1 MKKKMLVCT
10 LAAAMILSLSA
21 CGSENDKKTTTETT
35 TEATTEATTEKDS
48 VVGSG
53 ALDFGDDFTV
63 GAFNADGIYENS
75 YMGLNF
81 AVPEGWKS
89 LSDGEIANLTGVTE
103 AEITGVRD
111 GSIKPTEK
119 EGIYCFAMQKE
130 DGSANAMAAYTNI
143 INGGEDSLSLSA
155 EDYLALMNEQ
165 FNSIGSHELIGI
177 YDAKVG
183 GVNFSCARYSLE
195 GDAVQNY
202 YVRKME
208 NCIFFIVT
216 TSNTDNQE
224 DQDAF
229 INAVTSLD
237 GTKVGIETS
246 NEKFLDESEIN
257 ASASVEE
264 ATTEATEA
272 TTAAN

>member
-1 MKKKMLVCT
+1 MKKKMLVCA

-21 CGSENDKKTTTETT
+21 CGSENDKKTTTE
-35 TEATTEATTEKDS
+35 ATTETVAETTTEKDS
-48 VVGSG
+48 IVGSG
-53 ALDFGDDFTV
+53 ALNFGDDFTV
-63 GAFNADGIYENS
+63 GAFNTDGIYENS
-75 YMGLNF
+75 YVGLNF
-81 AVPEGWKS
+81 TVPEGWKS

-111 GSIKPTEK
+111 GSIKATEK
-119 EGIYCFAMQKE
+119 EGIYCFALQKE
-130 DGSANAMAAYTNI
+130 DGSANAMAAYTNL
-143 INGGEDSLSLSA
+143 INGGDDSLSLSA
-155 EDYLALMNEQ
+155 EDYLAVMREQ
-165 FNSIGSHELIGI
+165 FNSLGSHELIGI

-195 GDAVQNY
+195 GNAIQNY
-202 YVRKME
+202 YVRKMK

-216 TSNTDNQE
+216 TSNSDNQE

-229 INAVTSLD
+229 INAVASMD

-257 ASASVEE
+257 AGASEE
-264 ATTEATEA
+264 TTTAEATET

>member
-1 MKKKMLVCT
+1 MLVCA

-21 CGSENDKKTTTETT
+21 CGSENDKKTTTE
-35 TEATTEATTEKDS
+35 ATTETVAETTTEKDS
-48 VVGSG
+48 IVGSG
-53 ALDFGDDFTV
+53 ALNFGDDFTV
-63 GAFNADGIYENS
+63 GAFNTDGIYENS
-75 YMGLNF
+75 YVGLNF
-81 AVPEGWKS
+81 TVPEGWKS

-111 GSIKPTEK
+111 GSIKATEK
-119 EGIYCFAMQKE
+119 EGIYCFALQKE
-130 DGSANAMAAYTNI
+130 DGSANAMAAYTNL
-143 INGGEDSLSLSA
+143 INGGDDSLSLSA
-155 EDYLALMNEQ
+155 EDYLAVMREQ
-165 FNSIGSHELIGI
+165 FNSLGSHELIGI

-195 GDAVQNY
+195 GNAIQNY
-202 YVRKME
+202 YVRKMK

-216 TSNTDNQE
+216 TSNSDNQE

-229 INAVTSLD
+229 INAVASMD